1 MSRAL
6 TTVCATILVCGA
18 LPVLAQQTKTP
29 PQPSGAQAAQQER
42 MRGCNTN
49 ASARGFKGDA
59 RKTFMTACLSGST
72 DQKTIMKVCN
82 AQASQDNKTGDA
94 RKSYMAVCLKS
105 TS

>member
-1 MSRAL
+1 MSRTLATL
-6 TTVCATILVCGA
+6 CATVLVCAA
-18 LPVLAQQTKTP
+18 LPALAQQATTSQ
-29 PQPSGAQAAQQER
+29 QPSAAQAAQQER

-49 ASARGFKGDA
+49 ATARGLKADA
-59 RKTFMTACLSGST
+59 RKVFMSACLSGST

-82 AQASQDNKTGDA
+82 AQASQDQKTGDA

>member
-1 MSRAL
+1 MSRTLASL
-6 TTVCATILVCGA
+6 CATILACAA
-18 LPVLAQQTKTP
+18 LPAVAQQTTKTQ
-29 PQPSGAQAAQQER
+29 QPSAAQSAQQDR

-49 ASARGFKGDA
+49 ASARGFKADA
-59 RKTFMTACLSGST
+59 RKTFMSACLGGNT

-82 AQASQDNKTGDA
+82 AQASQDQKTGDA